1 MASTDGEFARRYG
14 SWGLV
19 VGASEGVGEAFA
31 HALAE
36 RGVNVV
42 LLSRRKP
49 NLDILAETLRERH
62 GVKTEVL
69 AVDLSESDAVAHI
82 VDGTARL
89 EIGIVLYGAGADSS
103 PAPFLSRSVES
114 ALAMVQRN
122 CVTSMALAHH
132 FGAAMV
138 ERGRGGIILVTS
150 GSGLRGC
157 SNMVAYSASKAF
169 DLVMGESLWAEFNPE
184 GVDVLS
190 LVLSRTDTPALR
202 RLMLEMGQI
211 ESLDTPVPGATSPED
226 TVARALENLDKGPT
240 CLVGEQ
246 LQQSEQ
252 YFSTMTRNEAVRVMA
267 EATRSLNTAAK

>member
-1 MASTDGEFARRYG
+1 MALTNDEFARQYG
-14 SWGLV
+14 PWGLV

-31 HALAE
+31 HTLAE

-49 NLDILAETLRERH
+49 NLDALAATLRERH
-62 GVKTEVL
+62 GVETRVL
-69 AVDLSESDAVAHI
+69 AVDLSESDAVSRI
-82 VDGTARL
+82 VDGTVGL
-89 EIGIVLYGAGADSS
+89 EVGIVLYGAGADSS
-103 PAPFLSRSVES
+103 PAPFLSRPVES

-122 CVTSMALAHH
+122 CVTSMAVAHH

-202 RLMLEMGQI
+202 RLMLAMGQI
-211 ESLDTPVPGATSPED
+211 DSLDTPVPGATSPEE

-240 CLVGEQ
+240 YLVGEK
-246 LQQSEQ
+246 LAQSEQ
-252 YFSTMTRNEAVRVMA
+252 YFSTMTRNEGVRVMA
-267 EATRSLNTAAK
+267 EATRSLNTAAE